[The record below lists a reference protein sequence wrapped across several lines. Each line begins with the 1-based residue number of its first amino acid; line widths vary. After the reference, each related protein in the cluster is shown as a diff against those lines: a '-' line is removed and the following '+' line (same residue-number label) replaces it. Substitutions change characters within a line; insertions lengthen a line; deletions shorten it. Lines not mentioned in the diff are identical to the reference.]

1 MNNSG
6 SVYIVTGM
14 CCDEEGQES
23 KYPQGSDAKSS
34 SAKFQAVY
42 WRCAVVYFASSVRN
56 NPKAQHIL
64 FTNADRTP
72 NIENFNT
79 TEFFDKIG
87 VKVVQIP
94 FTYQPPLEYYHAFRS
109 TYFKFD
115 MVKYLK
121 NNSELSDR
129 CIALDS
135 DCVWVNSADRII
147 ADIEKHGLTTY
158 DLYEPDDKIISGL
171 TRQEMQKIYEELGY
185 KIDEPPK
192 YFGAE
197 FIVGSGKHIKIL
209 SEEIDSIWKTC
220 LQRFAEG
227 KTKFNTE
234 EQMLSYI
241 YNKLGYAH
249 SSANAYF
256 NRVWTSPIIYTA
268 TEADFKMDVWHLP
281 SEKGFGIKRLFTQV
295 ANPNSDFWT
304 LPVGEQFAKYVAGY
318 VGIPKRNTSKTVLD
332 IFDNR
337 ISGIKRRL
345 SKVTSVLSAE

>member
-1 MNNSG
+1 MKNSG

-34 SAKFQAVY
+34 SEKFQLVY

-56 NPKAQHIL
+56 NPEAQHIL
-64 FTNADRTP
+64 FTNADRIP
-72 NIENFNT
+72 NIESFNT
-79 TEFFDKIG
+79 VEFFNKIG

-94 FTYQPPLEYYHAFRS
+94 FTYRPPIEYYPAFRS
-109 TYFKFD
+109 TFFKFD
-115 MVKYLK
+115 IIQYLK
-121 NNSELSDR
+121 NHSESNDL

-158 DLYEPDDKIISGL
+158 DLYEPDDKKISGL

-185 KIDEPPK
+185 KVDEPPK

-197 FIVGSGKHIKIL
+197 FIVGNGKHIKIL
-209 SEEIDSIWKTC
+209 SDEVDSIWETC
-220 LQRFAEG
+220 LQRFAAGE
-227 KTKFNTE
+227 TKFNTE

-241 YNKLGYAH
+241 YNKLGYAR
-249 SSANAYF
+249 SSGNAYF
-256 NRVWTSPIIYTA
+256 NRVWTSPIYYTA
-268 TEADFKMDVWHLP
+268 NEADLKMDVWHLP
-281 SEKGFGIKRLFTQV
+281 AEKGYGIKRLFTQV
-295 ANPNSDFWT
+295 ANPTSDFWNV
-304 LPVGEQFAKYVAGY
+304 PVGELFLKYVAGY
-318 VGIPKRNTSKTVLD
+318 MGIPKRNISKTVLD
-332 IFDNR
+332 VLDNR

-345 SKVTSVLSAE
+345 AKVTGVVKN

>member
-1 MNNSG
+1 MKNSG

-34 SAKFQAVY
+34 SEKFQLVY

-56 NPKAQHIL
+56 NPEAQHIL
-64 FTNADRTP
+64 FTNADRIP
-72 NIENFNT
+72 NIESFNT
-79 TEFFDKIG
+79 VEFFNKIG

-94 FTYQPPLEYYHAFRS
+94 FTYQPPIEYYPAFRS
-109 TYFKFD
+109 TFFKFD
-115 MVKYLK
+115 IIQYLK
-121 NNSELSDR
+121 NHSESNDL

-158 DLYEPDDKIISGL
+158 DLYEPDDKKISGL

-185 KIDEPPK
+185 KVDEPPK

-197 FIVGSGKHIKIL
+197 FIVGNGKHIKIL
-209 SEEIDSIWKTC
+209 SDEVDSIWETC
-220 LQRFAEG
+220 LQRFAAGE
-227 KTKFNTE
+227 TKFNTE

-241 YNKLGYAH
+241 YNKLGYAR
-249 SSANAYF
+249 SSGNAYF
-256 NRVWTSPIIYTA
+256 NRVWTSPIYYTA
-268 TEADFKMDVWHLP
+268 NEADLKMDVWHLP
-281 SEKGFGIKRLFTQV
+281 AEKGYGIKRLFTQV
-295 ANPNSDFWT
+295 ANPTSDFWNV
-304 LPVGEQFAKYVAGY
+304 PVGELFLKYVAGY
-318 VGIPKRNTSKTVLD
+318 MGIPKRNISKTVLD
-332 IFDNR
+332 VLDNR

-345 SKVTSVLSAE
+345 AKVTGVVKN

>member
-1 MNNSG
+1 MNDSG

-34 SAKFQAVY
+34 SEKFQSVY

-56 NPKAQHIL
+56 NPEAQHIL
-64 FTNADRTP
+64 FTNADRIP
-72 NIENFNT
+72 NIESFNT
-79 TEFFDKIG
+79 VEFFDKIG

-94 FTYQPPLEYYHAFRS
+94 FTYQPPMEYYPAFRS
-109 TYFKFD
+109 TFFKFD
-115 MVKYLK
+115 IIQYLK
-121 NNSELSDR
+121 NHSALNDR

-147 ADIEKHGLTTY
+147 ADIEKQGLATY
-158 DLYEPDDKIISGL
+158 DLYEPEDKKISGL
-171 TRQEMQKIYEELGY
+171 TRLEMQKIYEELGY
-185 KIDEPPK
+185 KVDEPPK

-209 SEEIDSIWKTC
+209 SDEVDSIWETC

-227 KTKFNTE
+227 KTKLNTE
-234 EQMLSYI
+234 EQMLTYI
-241 YNKLGYAH
+241 YNKLGYAR

-256 NRVWTSPIIYTA
+256 NRVWTSPIIHTA
-268 TEADFKMDVWHLP
+268 TEADLKMDIWHLP
-281 SEKGFGIKRLFTQV
+281 AEKGYGIKRIFAQV
-295 ANPNSDFWT
+295 SNPQSDFWN
-304 LPVGEQFAKYVAGY
+304 LPLGEQFTKYVAGY
-318 VGIPKRNTSKTVLD
+318 VGIPQRNISKTVLD
-332 IFDNR
+332 VFDNR

-345 SKVTSVLSAE
+345 SKVKSVVSN

>member
-1 MNNSG
+1 MKNSG

-34 SAKFQAVY
+34 SEKFQLVY

-56 NPKAQHIL
+56 NPEAQHIL
-64 FTNADRTP
+64 FTNTDRIP
-72 NIENFNT
+72 NIESFNT
-79 TEFFDKIG
+79 VEFFNKIG

-94 FTYQPPLEYYHAFRS
+94 FTYQPPIEYYPAFRS
-109 TYFKFD
+109 TFFKFD
-115 MVKYLK
+115 IIQYLK
-121 NNSELSDR
+121 NHSESNDL

-158 DLYEPDDKIISGL
+158 DLYEPDDKKISGL

-185 KIDEPPK
+185 KVDEPPK

-209 SEEIDSIWKTC
+209 SDEVDSIWETC
-220 LQRFAEG
+220 LQRFAAGE
-227 KTKFNTE
+227 TKFNTE

-241 YNKLGYAH
+241 YNKLGYAR
-249 SSANAYF
+249 SSGNAYF
-256 NRVWTSPIIYTA
+256 NRVWTSPIYYTA
-268 TEADFKMDVWHLP
+268 NEGDLKMDVWHLP
-281 SEKGFGIKRLFTQV
+281 AEKGYGIKRLFAQV
-295 ANPNSDFWT
+295 ANPNSDFWNV
-304 LPVGEQFAKYVAGY
+304 PVGELFIKYVAGY
-318 VGIPKRNTSKTVLD
+318 MGIPKRNISKTVLD
-332 IFDNR
+332 VLDNR
-337 ISGIKRRL
+337 ISGIQRRL
-345 SKVTSVLSAE
+345 AKVTGVVKN